1 MLLGW
6 TSIADRPF
14 YVRQMRNM
22 KGSLLL
28 ESLTWG
34 AFHSY
39 SWACGAL
46 LARAHARTGDIAKIA
61 GYCGKSKALDEALA
75 DFAEAYG
82 DQTERDHAALVE
94 AIKKGRVEAV
104 RKTEPGIAEK

>member
-1 MLLGW
+1 L
-6 TSIADRPF
+6 F
-14 YVRQMRNM
+14 
-22 KGSLLL
+22 K
-28 ESLTWG
+28 
-34 AFHSY
+34 
-39 SWACGAL
+39 
-46 LARAHARTGDIAKIA
+46 
-61 GYCGKSKALDEALA
+61 GYCGNSKALDEALA